1 MTLAKVAKEAVLGLV
16 KGNDAETNEAHDDDA
31 SLFVSGSGNALDLS
45 SRLISAHLDR
55 VIPHERV
62 RGRGGHRSRRS
73 NSESQCHVEKSRQVM
88 SCTFKAETACSN
100 SSTAQLDH
108 HRSSFQTIDYTSAR
122 GGVTVL
128 TSPPTHGGPS
138 GDRGGVQ
145 PTSRSAST
153 LLVASVEPTD
163 SGKYSCRPSNA
174 EPVSVTV
181 HILDGE

>member
-1 MTLAKVAKEAVLGLV
+1 MVNQVP
-16 KGNDAETNEAHDDDA
+16 
-31 SLFVSGSGNALDLS
+31 AL
-45 SRLISAHLDR
+45 
-55 VIPHERV
+55 
-62 RGRGGHRSRRS
+62 
-73 NSESQCHVEKSRQVM
+73 
-88 SCTFKAETACSN
+88 
-100 SSTAQLDH
+100 
-108 HRSSFQTIDYTSAR
+108 SFQTIDYTSAR

-128 TSPPTHGGPS
+128 TSPPTHGGPP
-138 GDRGGVQ
+138 GGGGGRGGVQ

>member
-16 KGNDAETNEAHDDDA
+16 KGNDAETNEAGDDDA
-31 SLFVSGSGNALDLS
+31 SLFVSGTGNALDFS

-62 RGRGGHRSRRS
+62 RGRGGHPSRRS

-108 HRSSFQTIDYTSAR
+108 HRSFLPDHRLHVSAR
-122 GGVTVL
+122 RGHRADVAADARRSQRRPRRRAAHVALRLDAARRLRRADGQRQVL
-128 TSPPTHGGPS
+128 LPPLQ
-138 GDRGGVQ
+138 RGARLRHRAH
-145 PTSRSAST
+145 SR
-153 LLVASVEPTD
+153 
-163 SGKYSCRPSNA
+163 R
-174 EPVSVTV
+174 
-181 HILDGE
+181 